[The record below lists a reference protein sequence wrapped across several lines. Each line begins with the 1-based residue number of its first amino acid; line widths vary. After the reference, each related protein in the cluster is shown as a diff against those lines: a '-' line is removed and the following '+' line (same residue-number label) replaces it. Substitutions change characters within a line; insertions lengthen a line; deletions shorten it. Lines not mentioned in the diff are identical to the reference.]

1 MSLTI
6 YKVVV
11 FSTDSF
17 DVLGFRRALKKASI
31 HCETVFISA
40 YEELEQIIHQENRE
54 TFDLALVE
62 YGENIED
69 SCRAAQL
76 LVGETDLPI
85 IGIFM
90 PDSFETIAREL
101 SEGIT
106 SYVVQSQK
114 GEHFDVLS
122 VLIRNNVRSQTD
134 VVKFDRFREQI
145 AMLKREQHALL
156 NSSLTLISYHQPD
169 TRIIWSNAYEE
180 EGEVSSYDYLAG
192 RLCKE
197 IWKNGGI
204 PNGKCPV
211 ATAVETGESVEAEVT
226 TLDGYTMLQRSYP
239 VKNED
244 GKVVGVMAST
254 LDMSAVSP
262 AQEAMRTAARI
273 QASAT
278 LAGGIAHKFNNLMA
292 GVMGNVSLALQD
304 LTENHPAC
312 PLLYEI
318 EQAAHTAGELSEQL
332 LAFARGGKYLPK
344 RINMNEVITEAL
356 QTHSRRLP
364 GKIKLDHELT
374 KDLWPIDAN
383 QAQMGL
389 LLTQVFNNAVEA
401 IEASDR
407 FQRGEGRISIITTN
421 EQIVDSA
428 NSQKP
433 WLRDGRYVCVAI
445 EDNGCGMSAE
455 TRQKIFEPFFTTKK
469 KGRGLGLSGAYGI
482 VRSHEGHIFV
492 ESEKGRG
499 TTVAIHIPA
508 TNVEELPVEPP
519 AKAIAETPRPIV
531 LARGSETVLV
541 VDDEA
546 MLRKAIHRLL
556 KRLGYTVLEASSG
569 DEAVT
574 LAKEYEGPIH
584 ITLLDMIMPGLD
596 GMDAYRQLKEQYP
609 TMEVIV
615 MSGYDRE
622 TYGDALIDAGAGAF
636 MQKPVPMDRI
646 ASEIRRILD
655 DKETPPVPAD

>member
-6 YKVVV
+6 YKALVVA
-11 FSTDSF
+11 DNGF

-31 HCETVFISA
+31 YCEAIFVSSMDDMATQFDTEDKGAFDIAIVDYSA
-40 YEELEQIIHQENRE
+40 N
-54 TFDLALVE
+54 
-62 YGENIED
+62 ED
-69 SCRAAQL
+69 IAVMATQML
-76 LVGETDLPI
+76 IGETDLPVI
-85 IGIFM
+85 AIFA
-90 PDSFETIAREL
+90 PDNYPLIAQEL
-101 SEGIT
+101 TEGINC
-106 SYVVQSQK
+106 YVLRAPL
-114 GEHFDVLS
+114 GEHFDVLA
-122 VLIRNNVRSQTD
+122 VLIRTNVRKQSEIA
-134 VVKFDRFREQI
+134 KFERFREQI
-145 AMLKREQHALL
+145 AILKKEQHALL
-156 NSSLTLISYHQPD
+156 NSSLTLVSYHQPD
-169 TRIIWSNAYEE
+169 TQIIWSNAYEDD
-180 EGEVSSYDYLAG
+180 GEVSSYDYLAG
-192 RLCKE
+192 RYCKE

-204 PNGKCPV
+204 PNGKCPI

-239 VKNED
+239 VKNEE
-244 GKVVGVMAST
+244 GKVIGVMAST

-304 LTENHPAC
+304 ISATHPAAQ
-312 PLLYEI
+312 LLYEI

-344 RINMNEVITEAL
+344 RISMNEVITEAL

-364 GKIKLDHELT
+364 GKITLEHNLSR
-374 KDLWPIDAN
+374 DLWSIDAN

-389 LLTQVFNNAVEA
+389 LLSQVFNNAVEA
-401 IEASDR
+401 IEASER
-407 FQRGEGRISIITTN
+407 FEASEGKIFIRTSN

-433 WLRDGRYVCVAI
+433 WLRDGRYVCISVQ
-445 EDNGCGMSAE
+445 DNGCGMSAE

-492 ESEKGRG
+492 ESEKGLG
-499 TTVAIHIPA
+499 TTITIHIPA
-508 TNVEELPVEPP
+508 TNVEELPVEQQDVVE
-519 AKAIAETPRPIV
+519 AEANRPIV
-531 LARGSETVLV
+531 LARGTETVLV

-546 MLRKAIHRLL
+546 MLRKAIRRLL
-556 KRLGYTVLEASSG
+556 GRLGYTVLEAASG
-569 DEAVT
+569 DEAVQV
-574 LAKEYEGPIH
+574 AREYEGAIH

-596 GMDAYRQLKEQYP
+596 GMDAYRQLKKEYP
-609 TMEVIV
+609 DMEVIV

-622 TYGDALIDAGAGAF
+622 TYGEALVEAGAGAF
-636 MQKPVPMDRI
+636 LQKPIPMDRF

-655 DKETPPVPAD
+655 NRND

>member
-6 YKVVV
+6 YNVIV
-11 FSTDSF
+11 FSDSGF
-17 DVLGFRRALKKASI
+17 DLLGFRRALKKASF
-31 HCETVFISA
+31 HCETVFVDSCD
-40 YEELEQIIHQENRE
+40 ELNRSLDGDDGA
-54 TFDLALVE
+54 FDLAVVD
-62 YGENIED
+62 YGDAAEEAL
-69 SCRAAQL
+69 RAAQI

-85 IGIFM
+85 IGIFG
-90 PDSFETIAREL
+90 PDSHELIAREL
-101 SEGIT
+101 QEGIT
-106 SYVVQSQK
+106 SYVVRATK
-114 GEHFDVLS
+114 GDHFDVLS
-122 VLIRNNVRSQTD
+122 VLIRSNVRKQGD
-134 VVKFDRFREQI
+134 LAKFDRFREQI
-145 AMLKREQHALL
+145 AMLKKEQFALL
-156 NSSLTLISYHQPD
+156 NSSLTLISYHRPD
-169 TRIIWSNAYEE
+169 TQIIWSNAYEE
-180 EGEVSSYDYLAG
+180 DGEVSSYDYLAG
-192 RLCKE
+192 RYCRE

-204 PNGKCPV
+204 PNGKCPI

-239 VKNED
+239 IKDDN
-244 GKVVGVMAST
+244 GKTIGVMAST

-304 LTENHPAC
+304 LGEGHPAC

-364 GKIKLDHELT
+364 EKIKLSHDLSKE
-374 KDLWPIDAN
+374 LWPIDAN

-389 LLTQVFNNAVEA
+389 LLAQVFNNAVEA
-401 IEASDR
+401 IEASER
-407 FQRGEGRISIITTN
+407 FESGEGKIFIRTSN

-428 NSQKP
+428 NSKKP
-433 WLRDGRYVCVAI
+433 WLRDGRYVCI
-445 EDNGCGMSAE
+445 SLEDNGCGMSAE

-492 ESEKGRG
+492 ESEKGTG
-499 TTVAIHIPA
+499 TTVTIHIPA
-508 TNVEELPVEPP
+508 TNVEELPVETKGTGESEVVRP
-519 AKAIAETPRPIV
+519 AV
-531 LARGSETVLV
+531 LARGTETVLV
-541 VDDEA
+541 VDDEE
-546 MLRKAIHRLL
+546 MLRKAVRRLL
-556 KRLGYTVLEASSG
+556 VRLGYTVLEASSG
-569 DEAVT
+569 DEALDV
-574 LAKEYEGPIH
+574 ARNYDGPIH

-596 GMDAYRQLKEQYP
+596 GMDAYRQLKKSYP
-609 TMEVIV
+609 DMEVIV

-622 TYGDALIDAGAGAF
+622 TYGDALLDAGAGAF
-636 MQKPVPMDRI
+636 LQKPVPMDRF

-655 DKETPPVPAD
+655 EKNE